1 MNQLIAFSLC
11 VLAIATTL
19 EAAATQFTTKYDN
32 VNVDEVLGNER
43 LLQKY
48 IDCILDKGK
57 CTADGQELKNALPE
71 AIKNECG
78 GCSEKQKEGAQK
90 VAKHLYEHKKEVW
103 EELLN
108 KYDPDGTFREKYK
121 ARYEN
126 VLKN

>member
-57 CTADGQELKNALPE
+57 CTADGQELK
-71 AIKNECG
+71 
-78 GCSEKQKEGAQK
+78 SE
-90 VAKHLYEHKKEVW
+90 YC
-103 EELLN
+103 
-108 KYDPDGTFREKYK
+108 TSSFRKFP
-121 ARYEN
+121 
-126 VLKN
+126 VLGHYWVSL